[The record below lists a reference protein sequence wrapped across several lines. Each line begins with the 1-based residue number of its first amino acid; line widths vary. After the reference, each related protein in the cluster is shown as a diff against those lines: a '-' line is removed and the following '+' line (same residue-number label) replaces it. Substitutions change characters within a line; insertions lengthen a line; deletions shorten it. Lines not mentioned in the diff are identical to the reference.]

1 MLLDATRYKSGE
13 TSHEPRE
20 RLVTV
25 SNKQQGT
32 SVWKRQQTSDF
43 ERNGLLITMIEKVS
57 FPI

>member
-1 MLLDATRYKSGE
+1 MLLGATRYKSGE

-32 SVWKRQQTSDF
+32 SCVEQTT
-43 ERNGLLITMIEKVS
+43 NI
-57 FPI
+57 